1 MYHQG
6 FLKIALV
13 TPSLEVGNPEYNV
26 SEILK
31 TIQTLD
37 VGVTLCPELSITGYA
52 CGDLFYQDALIMN
65 AKRQLKRLLDTST
78 FKGVLVVGLPLDI
91 EGVLYNTAV
100 VIQGS
105 KLLGIIPKKYLPN
118 TYEYY
123 EKRWF
128 NSGLDIQIKE
138 VELLNQVVP
147 FGDLIFEDNDK
158 NIRFGVEICQDM
170 WTNFSPGNA
179 LALNG
184 ANMILNLSASN
195 EYLDKEASR
204 RMVVVENS
212 RRNAGAYVYVSSGMM
227 ESSSDTV
234 FSGHNMVAVN
244 GQLRDEK
251 FFNTPKTQV
260 LLTEVDFG
268 EIHFTRRH
276 DTNLKDALHRVKMD
290 ITRIPVHFEDNP
302 NFIFSKPLNEL
313 PFVPKPKQAKKAFE
327 DIKRIQVQAL
337 AKRLLHVNMPTLVIG
352 VSGGLDST
360 LALLIAHETYQFLGW
375 DPKGILGV
383 TMPGLGTSDR
393 TKNNAVQLMSLLG
406 ITHQE
411 ISIVEETHKHF
422 EMIKQDKNQTDI
434 TYENTQA
441 RIRTMTL
448 MNLANKH
455 NGIVLGTGDLSEIA
469 LGFMTYNGDQ
479 MSMYGINA
487 GLPKTLVRF
496 MVEMY
501 ASVHLNLSEILMDI
515 VLTPVSPELIK
526 NQKTEDIL
534 GKYKI
539 NDFLLHRLLRCGDE
553 PEKMVFLLKS
563 IFQVDDKEA
572 STRVNYFLN
581 RFYNQQFKRQVL
593 PDGPKILDITLS
605 PRGDFRM
612 PSDIKVVI
620 K

>member
-37 VGVTLCPELSITGYA
+37 VGVALCPELSITGYA

-65 AKRQLKRLLDTST
+65 AKRQLKRLLETST

-138 VELLNQVVP
+138 IELLNQVVP

-302 NFIFSKPLNEL
+302 NFVFSKPLNEL

-393 TKNNAVQLMSLLG
+393 TKNNAVQLMEILG
-406 ITHQE
+406 ISHRE

-422 EMIKQDKNQTDI
+422 EMIKQDQNQTDI

-501 ASVHLNLSEILMDI
+501 SNVHENLKDILMDI
-515 VLTPVSPELIK
+515 VFTPVSPELIK
-526 NQKTEDIL
+526 DQKTEDIL
-534 GKYKI
+534 GKYMI

-553 PEKMVFLLKS
+553 PEKMAFLLKQV
-563 IFQVDDKEA
+563 FKVDDTEA
-572 STRVNYFLN
+572 NKRTQYFLN

>member
-52 CGDLFYQDALIMN
+52 CGDLFYQDAIIMN

-302 NFIFSKPLNEL
+302 NFVFSKPLNEL

-526 NQKTEDIL
+526 DQKTEDIL

>member
-290 ITRIPVHFEDNP
+290 ITRIPVHFEVNP
-302 NFIFSKPLNEL
+302 NFVFSKPLNEL

-526 NQKTEDIL
+526 DQKTEDIL

-572 STRVNYFLN
+572 TTRVNYFLN

>member
-128 NSGLDIQIKE
+128 NSGLDILIKE

-302 NFIFSKPLNEL
+302 NFVFSKPLNEL

-526 NQKTEDIL
+526 DQKTEDIL

-572 STRVNYFLN
+572 TTRVNYFLN

>member
-6 FLKIALV
+6 FLKMALV
-13 TPSLEVGNPEYNV
+13 TPSLEVGNPVYNV
-26 SEILK
+26 NEILK

-37 VGVTLCPELSITGYA
+37 VGIALCPELSITGYA
-52 CGDLFYQDALIMN
+52 CGDLFYQDSLIMT
-65 AKRQLKRLLDTST
+65 AKRQLKRLLEEST

-91 EGVLYNTAV
+91 EGVLYNTAI

-138 VELLNQVVP
+138 IELLNQIVP

-290 ITRIPVHFEDNP
+290 ITRIPVEFVDNP
-302 NFIFSKPLNEL
+302 DFVFSKPLNEL

-393 TKNNAVQLMSLLG
+393 TKNNAVQLMEILG
-406 ITHQE
+406 ITHTE

-422 EMIKQDKNQTDI
+422 EMIKQDQNQTDI

-487 GLPKTLVRF
+487 GIPKTLVRF

-501 ASVHLNLSEILMDI
+501 SNVHENLKDILMDI

-534 GKYKI
+534 GKYMI

-553 PEKMVFLLKS
+553 PEKMAFLLKQV
-563 IFQVDDKEA
+563 FKVDDTEA
-572 STRVNYFLN
+572 KNRTQYFLN

>member
-302 NFIFSKPLNEL
+302 NFVFSKPLNEL

-526 NQKTEDIL
+526 DQKTEDIL

-572 STRVNYFLN
+572 TTRVNYFLN

>member
-6 FLKIALV
+6 FLKLALV
-13 TPSLEVGNPEYNV
+13 TPSLEVGNPVYNV
-26 SEILK
+26 NEILK
-31 TIQTLD
+31 TIDTLN
-37 VGVTLCPELSITGYA
+37 VGIALLPELSITGYA
-52 CGDLFYQDALIMN
+52 CGDLFYQDALIMT
-65 AKRQLKRLLDTST
+65 AKRQLKRLLEEST

-105 KLLGIIPKKYLPN
+105 KILGVIPKKYLPN

-212 RRNAGAYVYVSSGMM
+212 RRNSGAYVYVSSGMM

-276 DTNLKDALHRVKMD
+276 DTNLKDALHRMKMD
-290 ITRIPVHFEDNP
+290 ITRIPVAFEDDP
-302 NFIFSKPLNEL
+302 NFIFSKPLYEL

-393 TKNNAVQLMSLLG
+393 TKNNAVQLMSSLG

-422 EMIKQDKNQTDI
+422 EMIKQDKNQTDV

-501 ASVHLNLSEILMDI
+501 ASVHPNLSEILMDI

-526 NQKTEDIL
+526 DQKTEDIL

-553 PEKMVFLLKS
+553 PEKMIFLLKS
-563 IFQVDDKEA
+563 IFNVDDKEA
-572 STRVNYFLN
+572 TTRVNYFLN

>member
-290 ITRIPVHFEDNP
+290 ITRISVHFEDNP
-302 NFIFSKPLNEL
+302 NFVFSKPLNEL

-501 ASVHLNLSEILMDI
+501 ASVHSNLSEILMDI

-526 NQKTEDIL
+526 DQKTEDIL

-553 PEKMVFLLKS
+553 PEKMIFLLKS
-563 IFQVDDKEA
+563 IFQMDDKEA
-572 STRVNYFLN
+572 TTRVHYFLN

>member
-1 MYHQG
+1 MYHEG
-6 FLKIALV
+6 FLKLALV
-13 TPSLEVGNPEYNV
+13 TPSLEVGNPQYNV
-26 SEILK
+26 SEIMK
-31 TIQTLD
+31 TINTLD
-37 VGVTLCPELSITGYA
+37 VGVALFPELSLTGYA
-52 CGDLFYQDALIMN
+52 CGDLFYQDSLILS
-65 AKRQLKRLLDTST
+65 AKRELKRLLDEST

-91 EGVLYNTAV
+91 EGVLYNTAI
-100 VIQGS
+100 VIQNH
-105 KLLGIIPKKYLPN
+105 KILGVIPKKYLPN

-138 VELLNQVVP
+138 ITLLDQVVP

-158 NIRFGVEICQDM
+158 SIRFGVEICQDM

-179 LALNG
+179 LSLNG

-260 LLTEVDFG
+260 MLTEVDFG

-276 DTNLKDALHRVKMD
+276 DTNLKDSLHRVKTD
-290 ITRIPVHFEDNP
+290 ITRIPVEFTDDS
-302 NFIFSKPLNEL
+302 NFKFSKPLSDM
-313 PFVPKPKQAKKAFE
+313 PFVPKPKQAQKAFL

-337 AKRLLHVNMPTLVIG
+337 AKRLLHVNMPSLIIG

-375 DPKGILGV
+375 DPKGIFGV
-383 TMPGLGTSDR
+383 TMPGLGTTDR
-393 TKNNAVQLMSLLG
+393 TKNNAIVLMKTLG

-411 ISIVEETHKHF
+411 ISIVDETYKHF
-422 EMIKQDKNQTDI
+422 EMIDQDKNKTDV

-455 NGIVLGTGDLSEIA
+455 HGIVLGTGDLSEIA
-469 LGFMTYNGDQ
+469 LGFMTYSGDQ

-501 ASVHLNLSEILMDI
+501 STVHESLKDTLLDI
-515 VLTPVSPELIK
+515 VHTPVSPELIK
-526 NQKTEDIL
+526 DQKTEDIL
-534 GKYKI
+534 GKYQI
-539 NDFLLHRLLRCGDE
+539 NDFLIHRLLRCGDE
-553 PEKMVFLLKS
+553 PLKMQFLLK
-563 IFQVDDKEA
+563 QVFGLSDVE
-572 STRVNYFLN
+572 SEQRVSYFLN

>member
-526 NQKTEDIL
+526 DQKTEDIL

>member
-302 NFIFSKPLNEL
+302 NFVFSKPLNEL

-526 NQKTEDIL
+526 DQKTEDIL

>member
-6 FLKIALV
+6 FLKLALV
-13 TPSLEVGNPEYNV
+13 TPSLEVGNPVYNV
-26 SEILK
+26 NEILK
-31 TIQTLD
+31 TIDTLN
-37 VGVTLCPELSITGYA
+37 VGIALLPELSITGYA
-52 CGDLFYQDALIMN
+52 CGDLFYQDALIMT
-65 AKRQLKRLLDTST
+65 AKRQLKRLLDEST
-78 FKGVLVVGLPLDI
+78 FKGVLLVGLPLDI

-105 KLLGIIPKKYLPN
+105 KILGVIPKKYLPN

-290 ITRIPVHFEDNP
+290 ITRISVHFEDNP
-302 NFIFSKPLNEL
+302 NFVFSKPLNEL

-501 ASVHLNLSEILMDI
+501 ASVHSNLSEILMDI
-515 VLTPVSPELIK
+515 VLTLVSPELIK
-526 NQKTEDIL
+526 DQKTEDIL

-553 PEKMVFLLKS
+553 PEKMIFLLKS

-572 STRVNYFLN
+572 TTRVHYFLN

>member
-37 VGVTLCPELSITGYA
+37 VGVALCPELSITGYA

-65 AKRQLKRLLDTST
+65 AKRQLKRLLETST

-138 VELLNQVVP
+138 IELLNQVVP

-276 DTNLKDALHRVKMD
+276 DTNLKDTLHRVKMD
-290 ITRIPVHFEDNP
+290 ITRIPVHFEDND
-302 NFIFSKPLNEL
+302 NFVFSKPLNEL

-393 TKNNAVQLMSLLG
+393 TKNNAVQLMEILG

-411 ISIVEETHKHF
+411 ISIVNETHQHF
-422 EMIKQDKNQTDI
+422 EMIKQDQNQTDI

-501 ASVHLNLSEILMDI
+501 STVHENLKDILMDI
-515 VLTPVSPELIK
+515 VFTPVSPELIK
-526 NQKTEDIL
+526 DQKTEDIL
-534 GKYKI
+534 GKYMI

-553 PEKMVFLLKS
+553 PEKMAFLLKQV
-563 IFQVDDKEA
+563 FKVDDTEA
-572 STRVNYFLN
+572 NKRTQYFLN

>member
-1 MYHQG
+1 MYHEG
-6 FLKIALV
+6 FLKLALV
-13 TPSLEVGNPEYNV
+13 TPSVEVGNPVYNV
-26 SEILK
+26 NEILNA
-31 TIQTLD
+31 IQGLNTGIALF
-37 VGVTLCPELSITGYA
+37 PELSITGYT
-52 CGDLFYQDALIMN
+52 CGDLFYQDSLIQT
-65 AKRQLKRLLDTST
+65 AKRELQRLLNEST
-78 FKGVLVVGLPLDI
+78 YKGILLVGLPLDI
-91 EGVLYNTAV
+91 EGVLYNTAI
-100 VIQGS
+100 VIQG
-105 KLLGIIPKKYLPN
+105 KKILGVIPKKYLPN

-128 NSGLDIQIKE
+128 NSGLDIQLKE
-138 VELLNQVVP
+138 VLLLNQVVP

-204 RMVVVENS
+204 RMVVIENS

-234 FSGHNMVAVN
+234 FSGHNMVSIN

-251 FFNTPKTQV
+251 FFNSPTTKM

-276 DTNLKDALHRVKMD
+276 DTNLKDALHRMKMD
-290 ITRIPVHFEDNP
+290 VTRIPVSFTDDP
-302 NFIFSKPLNEL
+302 NFEFSKKLEEM

-337 AKRLLHVNMPTLVIG
+337 AKRLLHVNLPTLVIG

-393 TKNNAVQLMSLLG
+393 TKENALILMKKLG

-422 EMIKQDKNQTDI
+422 DMISQDKNLTDI

-455 NGIVLGTGDLSEIA
+455 KGIVLGTGDLSEIA

-501 ASVHLNLSEILMDI
+501 ATVHENLKETLLD
-515 VLTPVSPELIK
+515 VVHTPVSPELIK
-526 NQKTEDIL
+526 DQKTEDIL
-534 GKYKI
+534 GKYMI

-553 PEKMVFLLKS
+553 PAKMAFLLKHVFKLS
-563 IFQVDDKEA
+563 KEEA
-572 STRVNYFLN
+572 ETRANYFLN

>member
-6 FLKIALV
+6 FLKLALI
-13 TPSLEVGNPEYNV
+13 TPSVEVGNPVYNV
-26 SEILK
+26 NEILK
-31 TIQTLD
+31 AIDGLNA
-37 VGVTLCPELSITGYA
+37 GIALCPELSITGYT
-52 CGDLFYQDALIMN
+52 CGDLFYQDSLIQT
-65 AKRQLKRLLDTST
+65 AKRELKRLLDEST
-78 FKGVLVVGLPLDI
+78 FKGVLLVGLPLDI

-100 VIQGS
+100 VIQN
-105 KLLGIIPKKYLPN
+105 KQIMGIIPKKYLPN

-128 NSGLDIQIKE
+128 NSGLDIQLKE
-138 VELLNQVVP
+138 VLLLNQMVP
-147 FGDLIFEDNDK
+147 FGDIIFEDNTK

-204 RMVVVENS
+204 RMVVIENS

-234 FSGHNMVAVN
+234 FSGHNMVAIN

-251 FFNTPKTQV
+251 FFNVPTTKV

-276 DTNLKDALHRVKMD
+276 DTNLKDALHRMKMD
-290 ITRIPVHFEDNP
+290 VTRVPVAFLDNP
-302 NFIFSKPLNEL
+302 QFEFSKKLDEM

-337 AKRLLHVNMPTLVIG
+337 AKRLLHVNLPTLVIG

-393 TKNNAVQLMSLLG
+393 TKDNAITLMRNLG

-422 EMIKQDKNQTDI
+422 DMIDQDPNKTDI

-455 NGIVLGTGDLSEIA
+455 QGIVLGTGDLSEIA

-501 ASVHLNLSEILMDI
+501 ANVHENLKETLLD
-515 VLTPVSPELIK
+515 VVHTPVSPELIK
-526 NQKTEDIL
+526 DQKTEDIL
-534 GKYKI
+534 GKYMI

-553 PEKMVFLLKS
+553 PDKMAFLLEHVFKLS
-563 IFQVDDKEA
+563 SEEA
-572 STRVNYFLN
+572 RTRATYFLN

>member
-268 EIHFTRRH
+268 EIHFRRRH

-526 NQKTEDIL
+526 DQKTEDIL